1 VFFVISRSAVRLRRV
16 APVFSPATDMAA
28 ASALVRFDKRFEDL
42 LTRRKLR
49 KTSGVDVSRKYQENS
64 NTDREETQ

>member
-1 VFFVISRSAVRLRRV
+1 
-16 APVFSPATDMAA
+16 MAA
-28 ASALVRFDKRFEDL
+28 ASALIRFDKRFEDL

-49 KTSGVDVSRKYQENS
+49 KTSDVDVSRKYQENP